1 MATIK
6 MEFYSDNDDDQG
18 EYIANIE
25 VSGDGDLAHFCTAAR
40 AFLIGIGF
48 SSATVDEVLKEES
61 PVYGD
66 VKLNFDRSEI
76 DE

>member
-6 MEFYSDNDDDQG
+6 MEFYSDDNDDQG

-25 VSGDGDLAHFCTAAR
+25 VSGDGDLVHFCTAAR
-40 AFLIGIGF
+40 AFLTAVGF
-48 SSATVDEVLKEES
+48 VPETVDEIIKDYAPS
-61 PVYGD
+61 GMGQN
-66 VKLNFDRSEI
+66 LNFDRSEQ